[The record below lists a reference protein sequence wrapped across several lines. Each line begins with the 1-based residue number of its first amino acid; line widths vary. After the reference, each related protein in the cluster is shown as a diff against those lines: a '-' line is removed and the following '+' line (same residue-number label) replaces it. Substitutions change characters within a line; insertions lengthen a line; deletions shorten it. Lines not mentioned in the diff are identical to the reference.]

1 MEIKTHVLTNP
12 QNLSEE
18 RKLQA
23 RKNIDLGNVENTSD
37 MDKPVSTAQQAAIDA
52 LGTTVD
58 GKLAGKVDKEAGK
71 GLSTNDFDDTYKSKV
86 DASYEVHHSHTN
98 KSELDQLTGNAIASA
113 ETTDEGK
120 TLVLHPIEGE
130 AVTFSGEQNAIN
142 TISKNGETL
151 PIVNKNVEITE
162 TIQSISKNGIPLR
175 PDANHN
181 VDITIESPVTP
192 YEETPEMNG
201 TGSAGSSALY
211 SRGDHVHP
219 SDTTKA
225 DKDSDAVA
233 DDLAKFDSNG
243 NPVDSGIAVSE
254 LNKLHEHE
262 NKSILDNTTAS
273 YTVADKDKLD
283 GIAEGATKVEASET
297 NGNVK
302 VDGTEITVYTHP
314 TTEATAAAAVKV
326 GKDSEGHAVLGDPL
340 TKGDVGLGNVDNTA
354 DMDKPVSTAT
364 QTALNGKVDKV
375 QGKGLSTNDYSNADK
390 DKLTGIEAGAQV
402 NTIESIKVNG
412 AAQTITDKAVDIDLS
427 GYKTTQQ
434 AVVDPEVGS
443 DPTTDFIATI
453 SQDANG
459 VMTATKQRVQDGT
472 TEQKGIVQLEDAV
485 NSTSTSKAAT
495 PNSVKNAYDLAA
507 SKQDTLEFDGTY
519 DATTNKVALESTV
532 TDAIGGLDAVVE
544 SSDGTNVQ
552 VKVTEENGIITE
564 VNVTTDNTINAND
577 IAGKADKVSGA
588 TNGNFAGLDA
598 NGNLTDSGSKAAD
611 FATAAQG
618 DKADTA
624 LQGIILNGDQLTPTD
639 NIVNL
644 GNLKTKQ
651 TAVPDP
657 QQGGNTSTFEFID
670 SLSQNENGVINPT
683 KKKIPLAAPATAFG
697 ETDGLMSK
705 GDKLKLDNIET
716 GAERNIIVAVK
727 VAGVALPVDPTDRFV
742 NIPLATVGDPLQ
754 QIDGVIGVVKLTDSL
769 DNTDPST
776 AITPTAVKAALNA
789 QAVFINSQ
797 ADWEQ
802 YKIDHPT
809 GDLSKTYFVQNSQG
823 ADHYDVY
830 RWDGSTYRLV
840 DQATIQLTGYWHDG
854 PTAAGVQDGNVVTD
868 LTLGSDGVPVLTK
881 GTLGDGVLTITV
893 GSAASLT
900 FGANQTANASLTI
913 PLAQSASEDPTTHEP
928 IPAAEGLM
936 SASDKAKLD
945 SMTSGAEPNAI
956 DHVKMEGESGDLA
969 IDANKRVTIPLVTTS
984 TTGLMTGT
992 DKTKLDGIEVG
1003 AEENVIESISVN
1015 GTAQTIT
1022 SKNVDLDIGDATIK
1036 LEVGGAATGETNP
1049 TVGQFSTNQ
1058 QAAAQDV
1065 VLTIPAAVSATD
1077 DGNGNTTP
1085 AQPGVMSAEDKT
1097 ALDGLKN
1104 SVKNVKLADMTDP
1117 LPVSDNTVIIP
1128 LATKTTVGQSVNYT
1142 PGLVTGQEREAIQT
1156 LKNFSKVT
1164 ISDGATPTPATAD
1177 CVPRNA
1183 SDTLTLV
1190 AGNNVTLTKSPT
1202 SNAVTISSTGGTT
1215 VSGGRGVSVIETP
1228 SASGTDYEVSVD
1240 ASVGYYG
1247 SVATFNNVSTSPM
1260 DLLDANAAPFVNSEN
1275 DRFVVA
1281 TRDGNV
1287 YLYALKTIHDAS
1299 DPTHDVAGVD
1309 VFTLAFNVQI
1319 ERTPAH
1325 GFYGMA
1331 GVQLVR
1337 DATATTVLH
1346 SSTES
1351 YPSSVGKCSVNGTAT
1366 VWNNAGTTTTIGGK
1380 AYYGYRLLYTGDAS
1394 VSGSDLID
1402 VVARFSVVENMSGTA
1417 EYTGTMSS
1425 YTAGDG
1431 ITIDA
1436 NNAISAN
1443 IGPGLKL
1450 DTNSNQI
1457 MVNVKQDGGLKI
1469 EQDSGGLMAVMLDTK
1484 TEEVV
1489 ETVTQLTDDMDSK
1502 LTTNFPYPMITEVSY
1517 DFGSLNNGGS
1527 CICQLFSV
1535 PFRHP
1540 IIKDETY
1547 ITVYAK
1553 DSGYS
1558 QTNVMFGIYE
1568 YDPAGNNGTGDTRFV
1583 CDTGAVSLAKA
1594 STHDVL
1600 EFPIKHVDSE
1610 HNALYPSCMYYA
1622 VLALPPNAGSGI
1634 FLAAAP
1640 NYNAP
1645 VNSMP
1650 TLNWRIN
1657 NCNGI
1662 DWANPSHA
1670 SLDRDQVPW
1679 SQSGYNEHNSMY
1691 RFFMQIRN
1699 HNSQTNSQNNGN

>member
-23 RKNIDLGNVENTSD
+23 RTNIDLGNVENTSD

-52 LGTTVD
+52 LGLTVD
-58 GKLAGKVDKEAGK
+58 GKLSGKVDKEAGK
-71 GLSTNDFDDTYKSKV
+71 GLSANDFDNTYKSKV
-86 DASYEVHHSHTN
+86 DASYDVHHSHTN
-98 KSELDQLTGNAIASA
+98 KSELDQLTGNVIASA

-142 TISKNGETL
+142 TISQNGVTL
-151 PIVNKNVEITE
+151 PITNKNVEITE
-162 TIQSISKNGIPLR
+162 TIKSISKNGTPLE

-192 YEETPEMNG
+192 YAKIPEMNG

-225 DKDSDAVA
+225 DKDSDAVENN
-233 DDLAKFDSNG
+233 LAKFDING

-254 LNKLHEHE
+254 LSKLHEHT
-262 NKSILDNTTAS
+262 NKSVLDNTTAS
-273 YTVADKDKLD
+273 YTVEDETKLD
-283 GIAEGATKVEASET
+283 GIADGATKVEESVT
-297 NGNVK
+297 NGNIK
-302 VDGTEITVYTHP
+302 INNTETTVYTHP
-314 TTEATAAAAVKV
+314 TTTATAAAAVKV
-326 GKDSEGHAVLGDPL
+326 GKDSEGHVELGDPL
-340 TKGDVGLGNVDNTA
+340 TKSDVGLGNVDNTA
-354 DMDKPVSTAT
+354 DMDKPVSYAT
-364 QTALNGKVDKV
+364 STALEGKVDKV
-375 QGKGLSTNDYSNADK
+375 SGKELSTNDYSNADK
-390 DKLTGIEAGAQV
+390 DKLTGIESGAQV
-402 NTIESIKVNG
+402 NKIETIKVNG
-412 AAQTITDKAVDIDLS
+412 TAQTITDKAVDIDLS

-434 AVVDPEVGS
+434 AVVDPEAGS
-443 DPTTDFIATI
+443 DPTTEFIATI
-453 SQDANG
+453 SQNANG
-459 VMTATKQRVQDGT
+459 VMSVTKQSVQDGT
-472 TEQKGIVQLEDAV
+472 TGQKGIVRLEDAV
-485 NSTSTSKAAT
+485 DSDSTSKAAT
-495 PNSVKNAYDLAA
+495 PNSVKRAYELAG
-507 SKQDTLEFDGTY
+507 SKQDALEFDGTY
-519 DATTNKVALESTV
+519 NATTNKVALESTV
-532 TDAIGGLDAVVE
+532 TNAIGGLDAEVE
-544 SSDGTNVQ
+544 SEDGTNVQ
-552 VKVTEENGIITE
+552 VKVTEVDGVITG
-564 VNVTTDNTINAND
+564 VSVTTDTTLNEND
-577 IAGKADKVSGA
+577 IAGKADKVSEA
-588 TNGNFAGLDA
+588 TSGNFAGLDA

-618 DKADTA
+618 SKADTA
-624 LQGIILNGDQLTPTD
+624 LQGIILNGDTVTPVD
-639 NIVNL
+639 NIVDL

-657 QQGGNTSTFEFID
+657 TVPQQSGNTTTFEFID

-683 KKKIPLAAPATAFG
+683 KKKIPLAAPATVFG

-705 GDKLKLDNIET
+705 ADKQKLDTVESR
-716 GAERNIIVAVK
+716 AEKNIIVAVK
-727 VAGVALPVDPTDRFV
+727 VAGVALPVDQTDRFV
-742 NIPLATVGDPLQ
+742 NVPLATVGDPSQ

-797 ADWEQ
+797 ADWEV
-802 YKIDHPT
+802 YKQAHPT
-809 GDLSKTYFVQNSQG
+809 GDLSKTYFVQNSIG

-900 FGANQTANASLTI
+900 FGANQTTNTSVTI
-913 PLAQSASEDPTTHEP
+913 PLAQSASLDPVS
-928 IPAAEGLM
+928 PATEGLM
-936 SASDKAKLD
+936 SASDKTKLD

-984 TTGLMTGT
+984 TTGLMTGA
-992 DKTKLDGIEVG
+992 DKTKLDGIEAG
-1003 AEENVIESISVN
+1003 ADENVIESISVN

-1036 LEVGGAATGETNP
+1036 IDVGGAATGETNP

-1058 QAAAQDV
+1058 QAGAQDV
-1065 VLTIPAAVSATD
+1065 VLTIPAAVSATV
-1077 DGNGNTTP
+1077 DGNDNSIP
-1085 AQPGVMSAEDKT
+1085 AQPGVMSAEDKV

-1104 SVKNVKLADMTDP
+1104 SVKNVTLADIAEP
-1117 LPVSDNTVIIP
+1117 LPVSNNTVNIP
-1128 LATKTTVGQSVNYT
+1128 LATKTTEGQSVNYT
-1142 PGLVTGQEREAIQT
+1142 PGLVTGQERETIQN

-1164 ISDGATPTPATAD
+1164 ISDGATPTPTTVD
-1177 CVPRNA
+1177 CIPSNA
-1183 SDTLTLV
+1183 NSTLTLV
-1190 AGNNVTLTKSPT
+1190 AGNNVTLTKSQT
-1202 SNAVTISSTGGTT
+1202 SNTVTIASTGGTT
-1215 VSGGRGVSVIETP
+1215 VSGGRGISVIGTQ
-1228 SASGTDYEVSVD
+1228 SASGTDYNVSVD
-1240 ASVGYYG
+1240 GSVGYYG
-1247 SVATFNNVSTSPM
+1247 SVATFNNVSASPM
-1260 DLLDANAAPFVNSEN
+1260 DLLDASAVPFVNSEN

-1299 DPTHDVAGVD
+1299 DPTNDVAGVD

-1337 DATATTVLH
+1337 DASTTTVLH

-1394 VSGSDLID
+1394 VSGSDRID
-1402 VVARFSVVENMSGTA
+1402 IVARFSVVENMSGTA
-1417 EYTGTMSS
+1417 EYTGTMAS

-1431 ITIDA
+1431 ISIDT

-1443 IGPGLKL
+1443 IGDGLKL
-1450 DTNSNQI
+1450 DANSNQI
-1457 MVNVKQDGGLKI
+1457 MVNVKEGGGLKI
-1469 EQDSGGLMAVMLDTK
+1469 EVDGGGLMAVVLDDV

-1517 DFGSLNNGGS
+1517 DFGSLNVNGS

-1540 IIKDETY
+1540 IIAGETY

-1583 CDTGAVSLAKA
+1583 CDTGAVSLHK
-1594 STHDVL
+1594 SQSNTVL
-1600 EFPIKHVDSE
+1600 EFPIVHVDSV
-1610 HNALYPSCMYYA
+1610 HNALYPNCMYYA
-1622 VLALPPNAGSGI
+1622 VLALPPNAGNGI
-1634 FLAAAP
+1634 FLASAP

-1650 TLNWRIN
+1650 TLNWRIT

-1662 DWANPSHA
+1662 DWDHPSNA

-1679 SQSGYNEHNSMY
+1679 SSSGYNEHNSMY

-1699 HNSQTNSQNNGN
+1699 HSTQNNGN

>member
-86 DASYEVHHSHTN
+86 EASYEVHHTHTN

-142 TISKNGETL
+142 TISQNGVTL
-151 PIVNKNVEITE
+151 PIDNKNVEITE
-162 TIQSISKNGIPLR
+162 TIQSISKNGFPLV

-225 DKDSDAVA
+225 DKDSDAVE

-254 LNKLHEHE
+254 LSKLHEHE

-273 YTVADKDKLD
+273 YTVDDKDKLD
-283 GIAEGATKVEASET
+283 NIAEGATKVEESAT
-297 NGNVK
+297 NGNVII
-302 VDGTEITVYTHP
+302 DGTETTVYTHP

-326 GKDSEGHAVLGDPL
+326 GKDSEGHVVLGDPL
-340 TKGDVGLGNVDNTA
+340 TKSDVGLGHVDDTA
-354 DMDKPVSTAT
+354 DMDKPVSHATA
-364 QTALNGKVDKV
+364 TALNGKVDKV
-375 QGKGLSTNDYSNADK
+375 QGKDLSTNDYSNADK

-402 NTIESIKVNG
+402 NKIETIKVNG
-412 AAQTITDKAVDIDLS
+412 TAQTITDKAVDIDLS
-427 GYKTTQQ
+427 GYKQTQQ
-434 AVVDPEVGS
+434 AVVDPTVGS
-443 DPTTDFIATI
+443 DPTTEFIATI

-472 TEQKGIVQLEDAV
+472 TEQQGIVQLEDAV
-485 NSTSTSKAAT
+485 DSTSTSKAAT
-495 PNSVKNAYDLAA
+495 PNSVKRAYDLAD
-507 SKQDTLEFDGTY
+507 SKQDALEFDGTY
-519 DATTNKVALESTV
+519 DADTNKVALKSTV
-532 TDAIGGLDAVVE
+532 TSAIGALNAEVE
-544 SSDGTNVQ
+544 SDDGTNVQ
-552 VKVTEENGIITE
+552 VKVTEVNGVITG
-564 VNVTTDNTINAND
+564 VNVTTDNTINASN
-577 IAGKADKVSGA
+577 IAGKADKVSEA
-588 TNGNFAGLDA
+588 TEGNFAGLDA
-598 NGNLTDSGSKAAD
+598 NGNLTDSGSKADD

-618 DKADTA
+618 SKADTA
-624 LQGIILNGDQLTPTD
+624 LQGIILNGDTVTPED
-639 NIVNL
+639 NIVDL
-644 GNLKTKQ
+644 GDLKTKQ

-683 KKKIPLAAPATAFG
+683 KKKIPLAAPASAFG

-705 GDKLKLDNIET
+705 ADKAKLDTVES
-716 GAERNIIVAVK
+716 GAEKNIIVAVK
-727 VAGVALPVDPTDRFV
+727 VAGVALPVDQTDRFV
-742 NIPLATVGDPLQ
+742 NIPLATVGDQSQ

-789 QAVFINSQ
+789 QAEFINSQ
-797 ADWEQ
+797 AEWEQ
-802 YKIDHPT
+802 YKQAHPT
-809 GDLSKTYFVQNSQG
+809 GDLSKTYFVQNSLG

-900 FGANQTANASLTI
+900 FGANQTTDSSLTI
-913 PLAQSASEDPTTHEP
+913 PLAQSASENPETHEQ
-928 IPAAEGLM
+928 IPATEGLM

-969 IDANKRVTIPLVTTS
+969 IDASKRVTIPLVTTS
-984 TTGLMTGT
+984 STGLMTGS
-992 DKTKLDGIEVG
+992 DKTKLDGIEAG

-1036 LEVGGAATGETNP
+1036 IDVGGAATGETNP

-1065 VLTIPAAVSATD
+1065 VLTIPAAVSETD
-1077 DGNGNTTP
+1077 DGNGNTIP
-1085 AQPGVMSAEDKT
+1085 AQPGVMSAEDKK
-1097 ALDGLKN
+1097 ALDNLKN
-1104 SVKNVKLADMTDP
+1104 SVTDVTLADMSDP
-1117 LPVSDNTVIIP
+1117 LPVIDNEVNIP
-1128 LATKTTVGQSVNYT
+1128 LATKTTVEGSTVYT
-1142 PGLVTGQEREAIQT
+1142 PGIVTGQERETIQT

-1164 ISDGATPTPATAD
+1164 ISDGATPTPATVD
-1177 CVPRNA
+1177 CVPRTA

-1190 AGNNVTLTKSPT
+1190 AGNNVTLTKSQT
-1202 SNAVTISSTGGTT
+1202 SNTVTIASTGGTT
-1215 VSGGRGVSVIETP
+1215 VSGGRGISVVGTQ
-1228 SASGTDYEVSVD
+1228 SASGTDYNVSVD
-1240 ASVGYYG
+1240 GSVGYYG
-1247 SVATFNNVSTSPM
+1247 SVATFNNVSVSPM
-1260 DLLDANAAPFVNSEN
+1260 DLLDADAVPFVNSEN

-1299 DPTHDVAGVD
+1299 DPTNDVAGVD

-1337 DATATTVLH
+1337 DASTTTVLH

-1366 VWNNAGTTTTIGGK
+1366 VWNNAGTTTTISGK
-1380 AYYGYRLLYTGDAS
+1380 EYYGYRLLYTGDAS

-1402 VVARFSVVENMSGTA
+1402 IVARFSVVENMSGTA

-1443 IGPGLKL
+1443 IGDGLKL
-1450 DTNSNQI
+1450 EANTNKI
-1457 MVNVKQDGGLKI
+1457 IVNVKQGGGLKI
-1469 EQDSGGLMAVMLDTK
+1469 EPDSGGLMAVVLDDV

-1517 DFGSLNNGGS
+1517 DFGSLNVNGS

-1540 IIKDETY
+1540 IEANNTY

-1583 CDTGAVSLAKA
+1583 CDTGAVSLHK
-1594 STHDVL
+1594 SQSNSVL
-1600 EFPIKHVDSE
+1600 EFPIVHVDPV
-1610 HNALYPSCMYYA
+1610 HNALYPNCMYYA
-1622 VLALPPNAGSGI
+1622 VLALPPNAGNGI

-1650 TLNWRIN
+1650 TLNWRIT

-1662 DWANPSHA
+1662 DWDHPSNA

-1679 SQSGYNEHNSMY
+1679 SSSGYNEHNSMY

-1699 HNSQTNSQNNGN
+1699 HTSQNNGN

>member
-1 MEIKTHVLTNP
+1 MEKPFDGCSMEIKTHVLTNP

-18 RKLQA
+18 RKLQV

-37 MDKPVSTAQQAAIDA
+37 MDKPVSTAQQTAIDA

-142 TISKNGETL
+142 TISQNGVTL
-151 PIVNKNVEITE
+151 PIDNKNVEITE
-162 TIQSISKNGIPLR
+162 TIQSISKNGNPLV
-175 PDANHN
+175 PDENHN

-254 LNKLHEHE
+254 LSKLHEHE

-273 YTVADKDKLD
+273 YTVDDKNKLD
-283 GIAEGATKVEASET
+283 NIAEGATKVEASET

-302 VDGTEITVYTHP
+302 INGTETTVYTHP
-314 TTEATAAAAVKV
+314 TTAATAAVAVKV
-326 GKDSEGHAVLGDPL
+326 GNDSEGHVVLGDQL
-340 TKGDVGLGNVDNTA
+340 TKGDVGLDQVDNTA

-375 QGKGLSTNDYSNADK
+375 EGKSLSTNDYSNADK

-402 NTIESIKVNG
+402 NKIETIKVNG
-412 AAQTITDKAVDIDLS
+412 TAQTITEKSVDIDLS
-427 GYKTTQQ
+427 GYKQTQQ
-434 AVVDPEVGS
+434 AVVDPSVGS
-443 DPTTDFIATI
+443 DPTTEFIATI

-459 VMTATKQRVQDGT
+459 VMTATKQSIQDGT

-495 PNSVKNAYDLAA
+495 PNSVKTAYDLAD
-507 SKQDTLEFDGTY
+507 SKQDALEFDGTY

-532 TDAIGGLDAVVE
+532 TKAIGGLDAEVE
-544 SSDGTNVQ
+544 SVDGTNVQ
-552 VKVTEENGIITE
+552 VKVTEVNGVVTE
-564 VNVTTDNTINAND
+564 VNVTTDNTINSDD
-577 IAGKADKVSGA
+577 IAGKADKVSEA
-588 TNGNFAGLDA
+588 TSGNFAGLDA
-598 NGNLTDSGSKAAD
+598 NGNLTDSGSKADD

-618 DKADTA
+618 DKADKA
-624 LQGIILNGDQLTPTD
+624 LQGIILNGDPVTPVD
-639 NIVNL
+639 NIVDL
-644 GNLKTKQ
+644 GDLKTKQ

-657 QQGGNTSTFEFID
+657 QQGGNTTTFEFID

-705 GDKLKLDNIET
+705 EDKLKLDDIET

-727 VAGVALPVDPTDRFV
+727 VADVALPVDQTDRFV
-742 NIPLATVGDPLQ
+742 NIPLATVGDQSQ

-789 QAVFINSQ
+789 QAEFINSQ

-854 PTAAGVQDGNVVTD
+854 PTVDGVQDGNVVTD
-868 LTLGSDGVPVLTK
+868 LTLGADGVPVLTK
-881 GTLGDGVLTITV
+881 GTLGEGVLTITV
-893 GSAASLT
+893 GSADSLT
-900 FGANQTANASLTI
+900 FGANQTTNALVTI
-913 PLAQSASEDPTTHEP
+913 PLAQSASVDPESQEP
-928 IPAAEGLM
+928 IPATEGLM

-945 SMTSGAEPNAI
+945 STTSGAEPNAI
-956 DHVKMEGESGDLA
+956 DHIKMEGESGDLA
-969 IDANKRVTIPLVTTS
+969 IDENKRVTIPLVTTS
-984 TTGLMTGT
+984 TTGLMNGA
-992 DKTKLDGIEVG
+992 DKTKLDGIEEG

-1022 SKNVDLDIGDATIK
+1022 SKNVDLAIGDATIK
-1036 LEVGGAATGETNP
+1036 IDVGGAVTGETNP

-1065 VLTIPAAVSATD
+1065 VLTIPAAVSETD
-1077 DGNGNTTP
+1077 DGNGNTIP
-1085 AQPGVMSAEDKT
+1085 AQPGVMSSEDKK
-1097 ALDGLKN
+1097 ALDNLKN
-1104 SVKNVKLADMTDP
+1104 SVTDVILADMDEP

-1128 LATKTTVGQSVNYT
+1128 LATKTTVGESDTYT
-1142 PGLVTGQEREAIQT
+1142 PGLVTGQERDTIQN

-1164 ISDGATPTPATAD
+1164 ISDGASTVD
-1177 CVPRNA
+1177 CVPRTA

-1190 AGNNVTLTKSPT
+1190 AGNNVTLTKSQT
-1202 SNAVTISSTGGTT
+1202 SNEVTIASTGGTT

-1228 SASGTDYEVSVD
+1228 SASGTDYNVSVD
-1240 ASVGYYG
+1240 GSVGYYG
-1247 SVATFNNVSTSPM
+1247 SVATFDNVSVSPM
-1260 DLLDANAAPFVNSEN
+1260 DLLDADAVPFVNSEN

-1281 TRDGNV
+1281 SRDGNV

-1299 DPTHDVAGVD
+1299 DPTNDVAGVD

-1319 ERTPAH
+1319 ERTPAY

-1337 DATATTVLH
+1337 DASTTTVLH

-1366 VWNNAGTTTTIGGK
+1366 VWNNAGTTTTIGEK
-1380 AYYGYRLLYTGDAS
+1380 DYYGYRLLYTGDAS
-1394 VSGSDLID
+1394 VSDSDLID
-1402 VVARFSVVENMSGTA
+1402 IVARFSVVENMSGTA
-1417 EYTGTMSS
+1417 EYTGTMGS

-1431 ITIDA
+1431 ITIDT

-1443 IGPGLKL
+1443 IGDGLTL
-1450 DTNSNQI
+1450 EANTNKI
-1457 MVNVKQDGGLKI
+1457 AVNVKSGGGLKI
-1469 EQDSGGLMAVMLDTK
+1469 EPDSGGLMAVMLDDV

-1517 DFGSLNNGGS
+1517 DFGSLNVNGS

-1540 IIKDETY
+1540 IEVNNTY

-1583 CDTGAVSLAKA
+1583 CDTGAVSLYK
-1594 STHDVL
+1594 SQSNSVL
-1600 EFPIKHVDSE
+1600 EFPIVHVDSD
-1610 HNALYPSCMYYA
+1610 HNALYPNCMYYA

-1650 TLNWRIN
+1650 TLNWRIT
-1657 NCNGI
+1657 NCTGI
-1662 DWANPSHA
+1662 DWDNPSNA
-1670 SLDRDQVPW
+1670 SLDKDQVDW
-1679 SQSGYNEHNSMY
+1679 SSSGYNEHNSMY

-1699 HNSQTNSQNNGN
+1699 HST

>member
-86 DASYEVHHSHTN
+86 DASYKVHHTHTN

-142 TISKNGETL
+142 TISKNGVTL
-151 PIVNKNVEITE
+151 PIDNKNVEITE
-162 TIQSISKNGIPLR
+162 TIQSISKNGTPLI

-192 YEETPEMNG
+192 YAETPEMNG
-201 TGSAGSSALY
+201 NGSAGSSALY

-233 DDLAKFDSNG
+233 DDLATFDSNG

-254 LNKLHEHE
+254 LDKLHVHE

-273 YTVADKDKLD
+273 YTVEDKDKLD
-283 GIAEGATKVEASET
+283 NIAEGATKVEASET

-302 VDGTEITVYTHP
+302 VNGTETTVYTHP
-314 TTEATAAAAVKV
+314 TTEAIAAAAVKV
-326 GKDSEGHAVLGDPL
+326 GNDSDGHVVLGDPL
-340 TKGDVGLGNVDNTA
+340 TKSDFDLGKVDNTA
-354 DMDKPVSTAT
+354 DMDKPVSHAT
-364 QTALNGKVDKV
+364 STALNGKVDKV
-375 QGKGLSTNDYSNADK
+375 QGKELSSNDYSDADK

-402 NTIESIKVNG
+402 NKIETIKVNG
-412 AAQTITDKAVDIDLS
+412 TAQTITEKSVDIDLS
-427 GYKTTQQ
+427 GYKQTQQ
-434 AVVDPEVGS
+434 AVVDPSVGS
-443 DPTTDFIATI
+443 DPTTEFIATI

-459 VMTATKQRVQDGT
+459 VMTATKQSVQDGT

-485 NSTSTSKAAT
+485 DSTSTSKAAT
-495 PNSVKNAYDLAA
+495 SNSVKRAYDLAG
-507 SKQDTLEFDGTY
+507 SKQDALEFDGTY
-519 DATTNKVALESTV
+519 NATTNKVALESTV
-532 TDAIGGLDAVVE
+532 TDAIGGLDAEVQ

-552 VKVTEENGIITE
+552 VKVTETNGKITE
-564 VNVTTDNTINAND
+564 VNVTTDNTINADD
-577 IAGKADKVSGA
+577 IAGKADKVSEA
-588 TNGNFAGLDA
+588 TNGNFAGLDS

-618 DKADTA
+618 SKADTA
-624 LQGIILNGDQLTPTD
+624 LQGIILNGETKQPVD
-639 NIVNL
+639 NIVDL

-657 QQGGNTSTFEFID
+657 TVPQQGGNTTTFEFID
-670 SLSQNENGVINPT
+670 SLSQNETGVINPT
-683 KKKIPLAAPATAFG
+683 KKKIPLAAPATVFG

-705 GDKLKLDNIET
+705 ADKAKLDTVES
-716 GAERNIIVAVK
+716 GAEKNIIVVVK
-727 VAGVALPVDPTDRFV
+727 VAGVALPVDQTDRFV
-742 NIPLATVGDPLQ
+742 NIPLATVGDPTQ
-754 QIDGVIGVVKLTDSL
+754 QIDGVIGVIKLTDSL

-797 ADWEQ
+797 ADWEK
-802 YKIDHPT
+802 YKIDHP
-809 GDLSKTYFVQNSQG
+809 GDLSKTYFVQKSLG

-900 FGANQTANASLTI
+900 FSANQTTNASVTI
-913 PLAQSASEDPTTHEP
+913 PLAQSASVDPESHEP
-928 IPAAEGLM
+928 IPATEGLM

-984 TTGLMTGT
+984 TTGLMTGA
-992 DKTKLDGIEVG
+992 DKTKLDGIKAG
-1003 AEENVIESISVN
+1003 ADENVIESISVN
-1015 GTAQTIT
+1015 GTSQTIT
-1022 SKNVDLDIGDATIK
+1022 SKNVDLSIGDATISID
-1036 LEVGGAATGETNP
+1036 VGGAASGQTNP
-1049 TVGQFSTNQ
+1049 VVGTFSANQ
-1058 QAAAQDV
+1058 SGNQVD
-1065 VLTIPAAVSATD
+1065 LTIPAAVSQVD
-1077 DGNGNTTP
+1077 DGQGTITP
-1085 AQPGVMSAEDKT
+1085 AQPGVMSSEDKD
-1097 ALDGLKN
+1097 ALDNIKTA
-1104 SVKNVKLADMTDP
+1104 VKTVKLENLSDP
-1117 LPVSDNTVIIP
+1117 LTVVNNEVVIP
-1128 LATKTTVGQSVNYT
+1128 LANKKTVEGSAYYN
-1142 PGLVTGQEREAIQT
+1142 PGLVTGQEREQLRN
-1156 LKNFSKVT
+1156 LKNFSKVR
-1164 ISDGATPTPATAD
+1164 ISDGASPETTAD
-1177 CVPRNA
+1177 CVP
-1183 SDTLTLV
+1183 SDSDSMLKFV
-1190 AGNNVTLTKSPT
+1190 AGSNITLTKAAG
-1202 SNAVTISSTGGTT
+1202 SNTVTIASTGGTT

-1228 SASGTDYEVSVD
+1228 SASGTDYNVSVD
-1240 ASVGYYG
+1240 GSVGYYG
-1247 SVATFNNVSTSPM
+1247 SVATFNNVSASPM
-1260 DLLDANAAPFVNSEN
+1260 DLLDASAVPFVNSEN

-1287 YLYALKTIHDAS
+1287 YLYALKTIHDAN
-1299 DPTHDVAGVD
+1299 DPTNDVAGVD

-1331 GVQLVR
+1331 GVQLIR
-1337 DATATTVLH
+1337 DASTTTVLH

-1351 YPSSVGKCSVNGTAT
+1351 YPSSVGKCCVNGTAT

-1380 AYYGYRLLYTGDAS
+1380 AYYGYRLIYTGDAPI
-1394 VSGSDLID
+1394 SGSDIID
-1402 VVARFSVVENMSGTA
+1402 IVARFSVVENMSGTA

-1443 IGPGLKL
+1443 IGAGLKL
-1450 DTNSNQI
+1450 QANTNQI
-1457 MVNVKQDGGLKI
+1457 MVNVKEGGGLKI
-1469 EQDSGGLMAVMLDTK
+1469 EQDSGGLMAVVLDDV

-1489 ETVTQLTDDMDSK
+1489 ETVTHLTDDMDSK

-1517 DFGSLNNGGS
+1517 DFGSLNVNGS

-1583 CDTGAVSLAKA
+1583 CDTGAVSLQK
-1594 STHDVL
+1594 SQPNSVL
-1600 EFPIKHVDSE
+1600 EFPVKHVDSV
-1610 HNALYPSCMYYA
+1610 HNALYPNCMYYA
-1622 VLALPPNAGSGI
+1622 VLALPPNAGNGI

-1650 TLNWRIN
+1650 TLNWRIT

-1662 DWANPSHA
+1662 DWANPSDA

-1679 SQSGYNEHNSMY
+1679 SSSGYNEHNSMY

-1699 HNSQTNSQNNGN
+1699 HSSQNNGN

>member
-71 GLSTNDFDDTYKSKV
+71 GLSTHDFDDTYKSKV

-142 TISKNGETL
+142 TISQNGEPL

-162 TIQSISKNGIPLR
+162 TIQSISKNGTPLV
-175 PDANHN
+175 PDENHN

-225 DKDSDAVA
+225 DKDSDAVE

-254 LNKLHEHE
+254 LSKLHEHQ

-273 YTVADKDKLD
+273 YTVEDKDKLD
-283 GIAEGATKVEASET
+283 NIAEGATKVEESQI

-302 VDGTEITVYTHP
+302 INGTEATVYTHP

-326 GKDSEGHAVLGDPL
+326 GNNSEGHVVLGDPL

-354 DMDKPVSTAT
+354 DMDKPVSHATA
-364 QTALNGKVDKV
+364 TALNGKVDKV
-375 QGKGLSTNDYSNADK
+375 QGKDLSTNDYSNADK

-402 NTIESIKVNG
+402 NKIETIKVNG
-412 AAQTITDKAVDIDLS
+412 TAQTITNKAVDIDLS
-427 GYKTTQQ
+427 GYKQTQQ
-434 AVVDPEVGS
+434 AVVDPSVGS
-443 DPTTDFIATI
+443 DPTTEFIATI

-459 VMTATKQRVQDGT
+459 VMTATKQSIQDGT

-485 NSTSTSKAAT
+485 DSTSTSKAAT
-495 PNSVKNAYDLAA
+495 PNSVKTAYDLAN
-507 SKQDTLEFDGTY
+507 SKQDALEFDGTY

-532 TDAIGGLDAVVE
+532 TDAIGGLDAEVE
-544 SSDGTNVQ
+544 SDDGTNVQ
-552 VKVTEENGIITE
+552 VKVTEVNGKITK
-564 VNVTTDNTINAND
+564 VNVTTDNTINAD
-577 IAGKADKVSGA
+577 AIAGKADKVSGA
-588 TNGNFAGLDA
+588 TSGNFAGLDS

-618 DKADTA
+618 SKADMA
-624 LQGIILNGDQLTPTD
+624 LQGIKLNGDTIQPVE
-639 NIVNL
+639 NIVDL

-651 TAVPDP
+651 DIVPDP
-657 QQGGNTSTFEFID
+657 QQGGNTTTFEFID

-683 KKKIPLAAPATAFG
+683 KKKIPLAKPANDFG
-697 ETDGLMSK
+697 ATDGLMSK
-705 GDKLKLDNIET
+705 EDKQKLDT
-716 GAERNIIVAVK
+716 VASGAERNIIVAVK
-727 VAGVALPVDPTDRFV
+727 VAGIALPVDQTDRFV
-742 NIPLATVGDPLQ
+742 NIPLATVGDQSQ

-769 DNTDPST
+769 DNADPST

-789 QAVFINSQ
+789 QAKFINSQ
-797 ADWEQ
+797 AEWEQ
-802 YKIDHPT
+802 YKQTHPT
-809 GDLSKTYFVQNSQG
+809 GDSSKTYFVQNSQG

-881 GTLGDGVLTITV
+881 GTLGEGVLTITV

-900 FGANQTANASLTI
+900 FGANQTTNESVTI
-913 PLAQSASEDPTTHEP
+913 PLAQSASVDPESQEP
-928 IPAAEGLM
+928 IPATEGLM

-956 DHVKMEGESGDLA
+956 DHVKMEGESGDLS
-969 IDANKRVTIPLVTTS
+969 IDASKRVTIPLVTTS
-984 TTGLMTGT
+984 TTGLMTGA
-992 DKTKLDGIEVG
+992 DKTKLDGIEAG
-1003 AEENVIESISVN
+1003 ADENVIESISVN

-1022 SKNVDLDIGDATIK
+1022 SKNIDLDIGDATIK
-1036 LEVGGAATGETNP
+1036 IDVGGAATGETNP

-1077 DGNGNTTP
+1077 DGNGTTIP
-1085 AQPGVMSAEDKT
+1085 AQPGVMSSEDKA
-1097 ALDGLKN
+1097 ALDNLKN
-1104 SVKNVKLADMTDP
+1104 SVTDVTLADMSEP
-1117 LPVSDNTVIIP
+1117 LPVIDNTVNIP
-1128 LATKTTVGQSVNYT
+1128 LANKTTVEGSTVYT
-1142 PGLVTGQEREAIQT
+1142 PGIVTGQEREAIQT

-1164 ISDGATPTPATAD
+1164 ISDGATPTPATVD
-1177 CVPRNA
+1177 CVPRTA

-1190 AGNNVTLTKSPT
+1190 AGNNVTLTKSQT
-1202 SNAVTISSTGGTT
+1202 SNTVTIASTGGTT

-1228 SASGTDYEVSVD
+1228 SASGTDYNVSVD
-1240 ASVGYYG
+1240 GSVGYYG
-1247 SVATFNNVSTSPM
+1247 SVATFNNVSASPM
-1260 DLLDANAAPFVNSEN
+1260 DLLDAEAVPFVNSEN

-1281 TRDGNV
+1281 PRDGNV

-1299 DPTHDVAGVD
+1299 DPTNDVAGVD

-1337 DATATTVLH
+1337 DASTTTVLH

-1380 AYYGYRLLYTGDAS
+1380 AYYGYRLIYTGDAS

-1402 VVARFSVVENMSGTA
+1402 IVARFSVVENMSGTA

-1443 IGPGLKL
+1443 IGAGLKL
-1450 DTNSNQI
+1450 QANTNQI
-1457 MVNVKQDGGLKI
+1457 MVNVKEGGGLKI
-1469 EQDSGGLMAVMLDTK
+1469 EQDSGGLMAVMLDQV

-1489 ETVTQLTDDMDSK
+1489 QTVTQLTDDMDSK

-1540 IIKDETY
+1540 IEVDNTY

-1594 STHDVL
+1594 STNDVL
-1600 EFPIKHVDSE
+1600 EFPVKHVDSV

-1650 TLNWRIN
+1650 TLNWRIT

-1662 DWANPSHA
+1662 DWANPSNA
-1670 SLDRDQVPW
+1670 SLNKPQVDW
-1679 SQSGYNEHNSMY
+1679 SSSGYNEHNSMY

-1699 HNSQTNSQNNGN
+1699 HTSQNNSQNNGN

>member
-86 DASYEVHHSHTN
+86 DASYEVHHTHTN
-98 KSELDQLTGNAIASA
+98 KSELDQLTRNAIASA

-142 TISKNGETL
+142 TISQNGVTL
-151 PIVNKNVEITE
+151 PIDNKNVEITE
-162 TIQSISKNGIPLR
+162 TIQSISKNGTPLV

-192 YEETPEMNG
+192 YAETPEMNG

-225 DKDSDAVA
+225 DKDSDAEV

-273 YTVADKDKLD
+273 YTVEDKDKLD
-283 GIAEGATKVEASET
+283 NIAEGATKVEESAT
-297 NGNVK
+297 NGNIK
-302 VDGTEITVYTHP
+302 INGTETTVYTHP

-326 GKDSEGHAVLGDPL
+326 GNNSEGHVVLGDPL

-354 DMDKPVSTAT
+354 DMDKPVSQATA
-364 QTALNGKVDKV
+364 TALNGKVDKV
-375 QGKGLSTNDYSNADK
+375 QGKDLSTNDYSNADK

-402 NTIESIKVNG
+402 NKIETIKVNG
-412 AAQTITDKAVDIDLS
+412 TAQTITNKAVDIDLS
-427 GYKTTQQ
+427 GYKQTQQ
-434 AVVDPEVGS
+434 AVVDPSVGS
-443 DPTTDFIATI
+443 DPTTEFIATI

-459 VMTATKQRVQDGT
+459 VMTATKQSVQDGT

-485 NSTSTSKAAT
+485 DSDSTSKAAT
-495 PNSVKNAYDLAA
+495 PNSVKRAYDLAD
-507 SKQDTLEFDGTY
+507 SKQDPLEFDGTY
-519 DATTNKVALESTV
+519 NATTNKVALESTV
-532 TDAIGGLDAVVE
+532 TDAIGGLHAEVE
-544 SSDGTNVQ
+544 SDDGTNVQ
-552 VKVTEENGIITE
+552 VKVTEVNGVVTE
-564 VNVTTDNTINAND
+564 VKVTTDTTINKND
-577 IAGKADKVSGA
+577 IAGKADKVLDA
-588 TNGNFAGLDA
+588 TSGNFAGLDA

-618 DKADTA
+618 SKADTA
-624 LQGIILNGDQLTPTD
+624 LQGIILNGDTIQPVE
-639 NIVNL
+639 NIVDL

-657 QQGGNTSTFEFID
+657 TVPQQGGNTTTFEFID

-683 KKKIPLAAPATAFG
+683 KKKIPLAAPATVFG

-705 GDKLKLDNIET
+705 ADKAKLDT
-716 GAERNIIVAVK
+716 VKSGAERNIIVAVK
-727 VAGVALPVDPTDRFV
+727 VAGVSLPVDQTDRFV
-742 NIPLATVGDPLQ
+742 NIPLATVGDQSQ

-789 QAVFINSQ
+789 QAEFINSQ

-881 GTLGDGVLTITV
+881 GTLGEGVLTITV

-900 FGANQTANASLTI
+900 FGANQTTNESVTI
-913 PLAQSASEDPTTHEP
+913 PLAQSASVNPTSQEP
-928 IPAAEGLM
+928 IPATEGLM
-936 SASDKAKLD
+936 SASDKTKLD

-969 IDANKRVTIPLVTTS
+969 IDASKRVTIPLVTTS
-984 TTGLMTGT
+984 TTGLMTGA
-992 DKTKLDGIEVG
+992 DKTKLDGIEAG
-1003 AEENVIESISVN
+1003 ADENVIESISVN

-1022 SKNVDLDIGDATIK
+1022 NKNVDLSIGDATISID
-1036 LEVGGAATGETNP
+1036 VGGAASGQTNP
-1049 TVGQFSTNQ
+1049 VVGTFSANQ
-1058 QAAAQDV
+1058 SGNQVD
-1065 VLTIPAAVSATD
+1065 LTIPAAVSQVD
-1077 DGNGNTTP
+1077 DGQGTITP
-1085 AQPGVMSAEDKT
+1085 AQPGVMSSEDKD
-1097 ALDGLKN
+1097 ALDNIKTA
-1104 SVKNVKLADMTDP
+1104 VKTVKLESLSDP
-1117 LPVSDNTVIIP
+1117 LTVVNNEVVIP
-1128 LATKTTVGQSVNYT
+1128 LANKKTVEGSAYYN
-1142 PGLVTGQEREAIQT
+1142 PGLVTGQEREQLRN
-1156 LKNFSKVT
+1156 LKNFSKVR
-1164 ISDGATPTPATAD
+1164 ISDGASPETTVD
-1177 CVPRNA
+1177 CVP
-1183 SDTLTLV
+1183 SDSDSMLKFV
-1190 AGNNVTLTKSPT
+1190 AGSNITLTKAAV
-1202 SNAVTISSTGGTT
+1202 SNTVTISSTGGTT

-1228 SASGTDYEVSVD
+1228 SASGTDYNVSVD
-1240 ASVGYYG
+1240 ATVGYYG
-1247 SVATFNNVSTSPM
+1247 SVATFNNVSASPM
-1260 DLLDANAAPFVNSEN
+1260 DLLDASAVPFVNSEN
-1275 DRFVVA
+1275 DRFVVS

-1299 DPTHDVAGVD
+1299 DPTNDVAGVD

-1337 DATATTVLH
+1337 DASTTTVLH

-1380 AYYGYRLLYTGDAS
+1380 DYYGYRLLYTGDAS
-1394 VSGSDLID
+1394 VSGSDLISI
-1402 VVARFSVVENMSGTA
+1402 VARFSVVENMSGTA

-1431 ITIDA
+1431 ITIDT

-1443 IGPGLKL
+1443 IGDGLTL
-1450 DTNSNQI
+1450 DANTNKI

-1469 EQDSGGLMAVMLDTK
+1469 EPDGGGLMAVMLDNK

-1489 ETVTQLTDDMDSK
+1489 QTVTQLTADMDSK

-1517 DFGSLNNGGS
+1517 DFGSLNVNGS

-1540 IIKDETY
+1540 IEANNTY

-1583 CDTGAVSLAKA
+1583 CDTGAVSLHK
-1594 STHDVL
+1594 SQSNSVL
-1600 EFPIKHVDSE
+1600 EFPIVHVDPV
-1610 HNALYPSCMYYA
+1610 HNALYPNCMYYA

-1650 TLNWRIN
+1650 TLNWRIS

-1662 DWANPSHA
+1662 DWANPSNA
-1670 SLDRDQVPW
+1670 SLNKPQVDW
-1679 SQSGYNEHNSMY
+1679 SSSGYNEHNSMY

-1699 HNSQTNSQNNGN
+1699 HTSQNNGN

>member
-86 DASYEVHHSHTN
+86 DASYKVHHSHTN

-162 TIQSISKNGIPLR
+162 TIQSISKNGNPLV
-175 PDANHN
+175 PDENHN

-192 YEETPEMNG
+192 YEESPAMNG

-243 NPVDSGIAVSE
+243 NPVDSGIAVSK
-254 LNKLHEHE
+254 LSKLHEHA

-273 YTVADKDKLD
+273 YTVDDKNKLD
-283 GIAEGATKVEASET
+283 GIAEGATKVEESQI

-302 VDGTEITVYTHP
+302 INGAETTVYTHP

-326 GKDSEGHAVLGDPL
+326 GNDSKGHVVLGDPL

-354 DMDKPVSTAT
+354 DMDKPVSYAT
-364 QTALNGKVDKV
+364 STALEGKVDKV
-375 QGKGLSTNDYSNADK
+375 PGKDLSTNDYSAADK

-402 NTIESIKVNG
+402 NKIETIKVNG
-412 AAQTITDKAVDIDLS
+412 IAQTITNKAVDIDLS
-427 GYKTTQQ
+427 GYKQTQQ
-434 AVVDPEVGS
+434 AVDDPSVGS
-443 DPTTDFIATI
+443 DPTTEFIATMY
-453 SQDANG
+453 QDANG

-485 NSTSTSKAAT
+485 DSESTSKAAT
-495 PNSVKNAYDLAA
+495 PNSVKTAYDLANG
-507 SKQDTLEFDGTY
+507 KQDALEFDGAY
-519 DATTNKVALESTV
+519 DADTNKVALKSTV
-532 TDAIGGLDAVVE
+532 TSAIGALDADVE
-544 SSDGTNVQ
+544 SSGGKN
-552 VKVTEENGIITE
+552 VKVKVIEENGVITE
-564 VNVTTDNTINAND
+564 VRVTTDNTINADD
-577 IAGKADKVSGA
+577 IAGKADKVSKA
-588 TNGNFAGLDA
+588 TSGNFAGLDE

-618 DKADTA
+618 TKADSA
-624 LQGIILNGDQLTPTD
+624 LQGIILNGDNVQP
-639 NIVNL
+639 VNNVVDL
-644 GNLKTKQ
+644 GDLKTKQ

-657 QQGGNTSTFEFID
+657 QQGGTTSTFEFID

-683 KKKIPLAAPATAFG
+683 KKKIPLAKPATAYG

-705 GDKLKLDNIET
+705 EDKQKLDT
-716 GAERNIIVAVK
+716 VDSGAERNIIVAVK
-727 VAGVALPVDPTDRFV
+727 VAGVALPVDQTDRFV
-742 NIPLATVGDPLQ
+742 NIPLATVGDQSQ

-789 QAVFINSQ
+789 QAEFINSQ
-797 ADWEQ
+797 AKWEQ
-802 YKIDHPT
+802 YKINHPT

-881 GTLGDGVLTITV
+881 GTLGEGVLTITV

-900 FGANQTANASLTI
+900 FGANQTTNESVTI
-913 PLAQSASEDPTTHEP
+913 PLAQSASVNPETGDQ
-928 IPAAEGLM
+928 IPATEGLM

-969 IDANKRVTIPLVTTS
+969 IDASKRVMIPLVTTS
-984 TTGLMTGT
+984 TTGLMTGA
-992 DKTKLDGIEVG
+992 DKTKLDGIEAG

-1022 SKNVDLDIGDATIK
+1022 GKNVDLAIGDATIK
-1036 LEVGGAATGETNP
+1036 IDVGGAATGETNP

-1065 VLTIPAAVSATD
+1065 VLTIPAAVSATVD
-1077 DGNGNTTP
+1077 ENDNQIP
-1085 AQPGVMSAEDKT
+1085 AQPGVMSAEDKD

-1104 SVKNVKLADMTDP
+1104 SVKNVTLADIAEP
-1117 LPVSDNTVIIP
+1117 LPVSNNTVNIP
-1128 LATKTTVGQSVNYT
+1128 LATKTTEGQSVNYT
-1142 PGLVTGQEREAIQT
+1142 PGLVTGQERETIQN

-1164 ISDGATPTPATAD
+1164 ISDGASTVD
-1177 CVPRNA
+1177 CVPSNA
-1183 SDTLTLV
+1183 SSTLTLV

-1202 SNAVTISSTGGTT
+1202 ANTVTIASTGGTT
-1215 VSGGRGVSVIETP
+1215 VSGGRGISVVGTQ
-1228 SASGTDYEVSVD
+1228 SASGTDYNVSVD
-1240 ASVGYYG
+1240 GSVGYYG
-1247 SVATFNNVSTSPM
+1247 SVATFNNVSASPM
-1260 DLLDANAAPFVNSEN
+1260 DLLDAEAVPFVNSEN

-1287 YLYALKTIHDAS
+1287 YLYALKTIHDES
-1299 DPTHDVAGVD
+1299 DPTNDVAGVD

-1337 DATATTVLH
+1337 DASTTTVLH

-1351 YPSSVGKCSVNGTAT
+1351 YPSSVGECSVNGTAT
-1366 VWNNAGTTTTIGGK
+1366 VWNNAGTTTTIDGK
-1380 AYYGYRLLYTGDAS
+1380 DYYGYRLLYTGDAS

-1402 VVARFSVVENMSGTA
+1402 IVARFSVVENMSGTA

-1443 IGPGLKL
+1443 IGDGLKL
-1450 DTNSNQI
+1450 EANTNKI
-1457 MVNVKQDGGLKI
+1457 MVNVKQGGGLKI
-1469 EQDSGGLMAVMLDTK
+1469 EDDGGLMAVALDEV

-1517 DFGSLNNGGS
+1517 DFGSLNVNGS

-1540 IIKDETY
+1540 IIAGETY

-1583 CDTGAVSLAKA
+1583 CDTGAVSLYK
-1594 STHDVL
+1594 SQSNSVL
-1600 EFPIKHVDSE
+1600 EFPIVHVDPV
-1610 HNALYPSCMYYA
+1610 HNALYPNCMYYA
-1622 VLALPPNAGSGI
+1622 VLALPPNAGNGI

-1650 TLNWRIN
+1650 TLNWRIT

-1662 DWANPSHA
+1662 DWDNPSNA
-1670 SLDRDQVPW
+1670 SLNKPQVDW
-1679 SQSGYNEHNSMY
+1679 SSSGYNEHNSMY

-1699 HNSQTNSQNNGN
+1699 HSTQNNGN